1 MKTETI
7 DIKFLSG
14 MAVNILRGEVGNH
27 KSQNELHSF
36 SRGGENRRPEKRIDT
51 H

>member
-1 MKTETI
+1 
-7 DIKFLSG
+7 

-51 H
+51 HWTHIKHLDNMW